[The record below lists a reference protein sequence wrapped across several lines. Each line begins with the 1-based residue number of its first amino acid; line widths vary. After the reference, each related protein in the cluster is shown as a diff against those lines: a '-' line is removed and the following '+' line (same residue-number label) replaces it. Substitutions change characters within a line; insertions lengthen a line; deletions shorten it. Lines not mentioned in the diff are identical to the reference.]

1 MEKENTINKTIY
13 YFSEKMELL
22 QTIIIGMI
30 AFFVPSFLAQIM
42 QIVFGAQSIL
52 VTHSQIVVGSI
63 VNMALII
70 TAMNVKGWKK
80 IIGIIT
86 MPSISTIMSGYVLG
100 TASPYMIY
108 MIPAIWLGNLALIF
122 AYKYLMLEN
131 HKNYFFAGAVG
142 IAIKVLIIFGS
153 FEGLA
158 VLKMFPEKIM
168 GQLQNAMGMTQFIT
182 ANIGM
187 GMAFVIYYGEKKKQ
201 TKE

>member
-80 IIGIIT
+80 IIGII
-86 MPSISTIMSGYVLG
+86 L
-100 TASPYMIY
+100 
-108 MIPAIWLGNLALIF
+108 LL
-122 AYKYLMLEN
+122 
-131 HKNYFFAGAVG
+131 
-142 IAIKVLIIFGS
+142 
-153 FEGLA
+153 
-158 VLKMFPEKIM
+158 
-168 GQLQNAMGMTQFIT
+168 
-182 ANIGM
+182 
-187 GMAFVIYYGEKKKQ
+187 
-201 TKE
+201 